1 MCNESWG
8 SFFLHMAIHLI
19 QYHLFKRLSF
29 PCWNCIGTFV
39 LNQLTIYVWV
49 YFWTFLFL
57 WSIHLQNFVLSPVFS
72 DHSLYQNCLR
82 LGYLCGRNAGYT
94 GEEQI
99 DLRKLQLMF
108 QFLGWVADSLVFVLS
123 GNSIYSRKVFWVYLT
138 MFFKDKKAKN
148 KLFILHNI
156 LCYHNYKIMKMHYC
170 I

>member
-1 MCNESWG
+1 M
-8 SFFLHMAIHLI
+8 
-19 QYHLFKRLSF
+19 
-29 PCWNCIGTFV
+29 
-39 LNQLTIYVWV
+39 
-49 YFWTFLFL
+49 
-57 WSIHLQNFVLSPVFS
+57 
-72 DHSLYQNCLR
+72 
-82 LGYLCGRNAGYT
+82 GYT